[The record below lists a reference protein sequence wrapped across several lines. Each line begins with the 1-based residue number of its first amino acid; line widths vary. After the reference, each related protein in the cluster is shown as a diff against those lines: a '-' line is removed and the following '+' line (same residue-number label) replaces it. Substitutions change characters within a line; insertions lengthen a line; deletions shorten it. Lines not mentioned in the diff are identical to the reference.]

1 MELWTLL
8 AMLVVFAVACF
19 ALRWPTGVGFLLS
32 ALAGAVFAGK
42 GVPIR
47 HLVEGTFAYL
57 DAMLI
62 IATAMIFMNVLRATG
77 ALGFLNRLIVL
88 KLAGRPL
95 LFLMVS
101 MLFAMFPGLLTGLS
115 STCVLT
121 TGALIAPTLVAM
133 GMPPATVGAFI
144 AMAGVFGMIGPPIN
158 LPVMIIG
165 AGVDMPYV
173 GFDLPLLVATLPLA
187 LATAV
192 LMGYRY
198 VRRADV
204 AALVESLPAAPASG
218 KVRLLLPLL
227 VVAVLLVA
235 ARAVPRV
242 VPDLGLPLVFVL
254 GSVVGSASGTRVSL
268 LREARQGVREAAE
281 IMALLAGVGM
291 FVQVMA
297 LTGARGALAVET
309 LRLPTVLLFVG
320 LGLVM
325 PAFGSAFASATI
337 LGVPVL
343 LALLGYNEII
353 VAAALSLIGGVGD
366 LMPPPMLLCAFAAPI
381 VGERERLRILQKA
394 LPYLLLTVLVGI
406 GMLVGANG
414 LAVILRVR

>member
-8 AMLVVFAVACF
+8 VMLLVFVGTCF
-19 ALRWPTGVGFLLS
+19 VLRWPTGVGFLLS
-32 ALAGAVFAGK
+32 AVAGALFAGE

-47 HLVEGTFAYL
+47 HLVEGSFAYL

-77 ALGFLNRLIVL
+77 ALALLSRVIVL
-88 KLAGRPL
+88 KLSRRPA
-95 LFLMVS
+95 LFLMVAA
-101 MLFAMFPGLLTGLS
+101 LFVMFPGLITGLS

-121 TGALIAPTLVAM
+121 TGALIAPTLIAL
-133 GMPPATVGAFI
+133 GMPRATVGAFI

-173 GFDLPLLVATLPLA
+173 GFDLPLLVASFPLA
-187 LATAV
+187 MVTA
-192 LMGYRY
+192 LPMGYRY
-198 VRRADV
+198 VRRANV
-204 AALVESLPAAPASG
+204 AAVLESLPAAPESG
-218 KVRLLLPLL
+218 KLRLVLPLV
-227 VVAVLLVA
+227 VVAALLVA
-235 ARAVPRV
+235 VRVLPWV
-242 VPDLGLPLVFVL
+242 VPDVGLPLIFVL
-254 GSVVGSASGTRVSL
+254 GSVTGLASGRNVNL
-268 LREARQGVREAAE
+268 LREARQGVREAVE

-309 LRLPTVLLFVG
+309 LRLPAALLFVG

-337 LGVPVL
+337 MGVPVL

-353 VAAALSLIGGVGD
+353 VASALSLIGGVGD

-381 VGERERLRILQKA
+381 VGEKERLRILQKA
-394 LPYLLLTVLVGI
+394 LPYIFLAVLFGI
-406 GMLVGANG
+406 GMLVSANP
-414 LAVILRVR
+414 LAALLHTR